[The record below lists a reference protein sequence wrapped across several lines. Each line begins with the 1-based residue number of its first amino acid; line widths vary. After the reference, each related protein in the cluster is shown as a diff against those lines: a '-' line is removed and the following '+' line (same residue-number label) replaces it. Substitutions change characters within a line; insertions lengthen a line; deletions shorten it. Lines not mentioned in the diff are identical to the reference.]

1 MLYYSV
7 YTSYTSHT
15 LYSNVGNSHQC
26 DAPNNAWRECFF
38 SAQVSQ
44 EYSRHTSRFLCL
56 DETAEVEDMEVEL
69 LKGTER
75 YWKLRCVLLSI
86 NSTNGVNRQC
96 VPSSD
101 SSIWNNPPD
110 IKANDITVACNDLSV
125 LGLRCQLRCC
135 ILFSPHSSV
144 RTVYVLILPFA
155 LIELGHLMPVAV
167 TVTAWALLSIEDGQL
182 LDMSETIAFVQS
194 TSRLQD
200 QPAIQVVDVLAQ
212 TGSDTVHR
220 SQMMVS

>member
-1 MLYYSV
+1 MWCAK
-7 YTSYTSHT
+7 
-15 LYSNVGNSHQC
+15 QC
-26 DAPNNAWRECFF
+26 LTRVFF

-135 ILFSPHSSV
+135 ILFSTTQLCEDCICFDFALRPYRAWAFDACCCHCDSMGATIDWG
-144 RTVYVLILPFA
+144 RTVA
-155 LIELGHLMPVAV
+155 GHVWNHCV
-167 TVTAWALLSIEDGQL
+167 CSVNIK
-182 LDMSETIAFVQS
+182 IARPAS
-194 TSRLQD
+194 YTSRRC
-200 QPAIQVVDVLAQ
+200 ACANWFWHSASE
-212 TGSDTVHR
+212 SDDGELK
-220 SQMMVS
+220 QG

>member
-1 MLYYSV
+1 MWCAK
-7 YTSYTSHT
+7 
-15 LYSNVGNSHQC
+15 QC
-26 DAPNNAWRECFF
+26 LTRVFF

-56 DETAEVEDMEVEL
+56 DKTAEVEDMEVEL

-135 ILFSPHSSV
+135 ILFFTTQLCEDCICFDFALRPYRAWAFDACCCHCDSMGATIDWG
-144 RTVYVLILPFA
+144 RTVA
-155 LIELGHLMPVAV
+155 GHVWNHCV
-167 TVTAWALLSIEDGQL
+167 CSVNIK
-182 LDMSETIAFVQS
+182 IARPAS
-194 TSRLQD
+194 YTSRRC
-200 QPAIQVVDVLAQ
+200 ACANWFWHSASE
-212 TGSDTVHR
+212 SDDGELK
-220 SQMMVS
+220 QG